1 MPEAAS
7 FGQQI
12 AGSPTARALIAFES
26 DAGKASAF
34 TDLDDLLGHLM
45 VRALIGE
52 RIASVQRDRRAD
64 AVSIDGLDQ
73 AREHMLT
80 EWFLLANQRARG
92 AWFLPEQA
100 SLKVGL
106 LSLPATFAAQPRF
119 ASGLVRDERARV
131 DLTQS
136 APGIFIWSVLEPF
149 FQQLYTPLELRG
161 YLVGTKSREEQ
172 LASWTSVDELVS
184 ALEMDLS
191 DELAVM
197 RYGGGW
203 GRLRST
209 EQLEAKQRLLAALA
223 GRAAPGLA
231 SLYRAHRVR
240 PLIARYY
247 EKAKDGRALRKQVLT
262 RALER
267 TLSGFFGGDWL
278 SFLAYLG
285 EQPHPHEEI
294 AVAIPETKLFVGGT
308 KTAVAI
314 AAEKGLPA
322 AEVKRMLA
330 SYWDTGGEQSA
341 NASSPVDERVQALST
356 YWRVVDEIHA
366 RQASGMRSLWGLVE
380 GVGGIHIGWE
390 GPEWYHPRLY
400 RELLPADLIENIERL
415 WGSIM
420 LPRWPDRIVS
430 EISPHALMAQTFGA
444 ALNFWHECALT
455 VWFLAEGPASR
466 TDMAGLSRYHQDA
479 IAEMQRLGC
488 PIDPALFA
496 ELTEAE
502 VQLGPSQPIKD
513 ESSTVEVAPGI
524 STEISTSSGSRRPG
538 FEGLRDVVTRHRR
551 AWAQQY
557 LDSYLRARWEMEL
570 REAARLH
577 AQAIAERGKPPTAKQ
592 FARHAAMPTNHWLGG
607 DIAALY
613 AAVGEKSPV
622 HPRRVTLMPRDRRGF
637 ALFLFRQ
644 LGGRPFEPQPP
655 LVRREELLARAEE
668 QDRQAKLGWL
678 AAESLRL
685 VQLEEA
691 IGRPPQF
698 KEFGAPSFEY
708 RSAVLADD
716 SLEAW
721 QHYVTT
727 VCGALAKYRTVS
739 AGGSD
744 VAAPPPPPHTG
755 PPSVI
760 ETTAPTDVAPTHQN
774 LDSRSWF
781 ARFRHR

>member
-1 MPEAAS
+1 MV
-7 FGQQI
+7 
-12 AGSPTARALIAFES
+12 ALER
-26 DAGKASAF
+26 DAGKAGAF
-34 TDLDDLLGHLM
+34 ADLDDLLGEVL
-45 VRALIGE
+45 VRALSGA

-80 EWFLLANQRARG
+80 ERFLLTNQHARG
-92 AWFLPEQA
+92 AWFVPEQA

-119 ASGLVRDERARV
+119 ASGLVWDERARV

-161 YLVGTKSREEQ
+161 RLVGTKSREEQ
-172 LASWTSVDELVS
+172 LAAWTSVDELVS

-203 GRLRST
+203 GRLWSA

-223 GRAAPGLA
+223 DRAAPGLA
-231 SLYRAHRVR
+231 SLYRAHRIR
-240 PLIARYY
+240 PLVARYY

-278 SFLAYLG
+278 SFLDYLG
-285 EQPHPHEEI
+285 EQPHPDEQI

-308 KTAVAI
+308 KTAAAI

-322 AEVKRMLA
+322 AEVERMLA
-330 SYWDTGGEQSA
+330 SYWDTGGERPA
-341 NASSPVDERVQALST
+341 DATSPVEERVRVLST
-356 YWRVVDEIHA
+356 YWRVFDEIHA

-380 GVGGIHIGWE
+380 GAGGIHIGWE
-390 GPEWYHPRLY
+390 GPDWYHPRLY
-400 RELLPADLIENIERL
+400 RELLPANLIEDIERL

-430 EISPHALMAQTFGA
+430 EISPHALMMQTFGA
-444 ALNFWHECALT
+444 ALKFWHGCALT
-455 VWFLAEGPASR
+455 VWFLTEGPASR
-466 TDMAGLSRYHQDA
+466 TNMAGLPRYQQDA

-502 VQLGPSQPIKD
+502 AQLGPSQPIKD
-513 ESSTVEVAPGI
+513 ESSAMEVAPGI
-524 STEISTSSGSRRPG
+524 SIEISTSSGSRRPG
-538 FEGLRDVVTRHRR
+538 FARLRDVITRHRR
-551 AWAQQY
+551 AWALQY
-557 LDSYLRARWEMEL
+557 LDSYLHARWEMEF

-592 FARHAAMPTNHWLGG
+592 FARHAAVPTNHWLGG

-613 AAVGEKSPV
+613 AAVGEKSPI
-622 HPRRVTLMPRDRRGF
+622 HSRRVTLMPPDRRGF
-637 ALFLFRQ
+637 ALLMFER
-644 LGGRPFEPQPP
+644 LGGRPFEPQP
-655 LVRREELLARAEE
+655 LLARRDELAAQAAE
-668 QDRQAKLGWL
+668 QDKQAKLGWL

-685 VQLEEA
+685 IQLEEA
-691 IGRPPQF
+691 IGRPPEL

-708 RSAVLADD
+708 RSTVLADD
-716 SLEAW
+716 PLEAW
-721 QHYVTT
+721 QHYVTAAR
-727 VCGALAKYRTVS
+727 GALAEYRTTS
-739 AGGSD
+739 AAGSD
-744 VAAPPPPPHTG
+744 APAPPVPPRAEPPP
-755 PPSVI
+755 VVQ
-760 ETTAPTDVAPTHQN
+760 TTPPTDAAAAYKN
-774 LDSRSWF
+774 LDGESWF